1 MINAVDSNLYL
12 YCLIFWVVGLG
23 LTVFLT
29 RAKKTLG
36 VGLPALFLA
45 MMFLNH
51 WFGALVCYLPWYRP
65 DPLWNKP
72 NHVAL
77 TYEGFYQATVG
88 VAGFLMGCLILAP
101 FLIRK
106 TLTSDGPQ
114 DPNKIPAVANLNIKA
129 GLLCYVLMA
138 IGAGLIG
145 SATSLLT
152 AGFNLILAGMTLY
165 VWRGNLLNNPTLMRW
180 PVLIAAAFPFFTLIT
195 QGFLGFGVSYFIVV
209 AAFYAHFHGL
219 NIRWL
224 IATPIILYLG
234 LTFFVT
240 YMRDRST
247 IRDSVWGE
255 RGVQSTTDRVFRS
268 ASTFEW
274 FDLQNN
280 KHLERINS
288 RLNQNSLVGS
298 SVQYIERTGKYA
310 DGETLW
316 TALVAL
322 IPRALWPNKPISA
335 GSGNLVTRYT
345 GIKFAEGTSVAIGM
359 IMEFYVN
366 FGTACVFIGL
376 LVVGFLIRLLDTHAG
391 SCLKAGD
398 YGGFATGFLA
408 GLSLLN
414 VNGSMV
420 EITVCFVASIVVTK
434 IATYWIGKT
443 R

>member
-1 MINAVDSNLYL
+1 MINAVDSDLYL

-72 NHVAL
+72 NHIEL

-88 VAGFLMGCLILAP
+88 VAGFLIGCLIVAP

-138 IGAGLIG
+138 IGAGVIG

-152 AGFNLILAGMTLY
+152 SGFNLILAGMALY
-165 VWRGNLLNNPTLMRW
+165 IWRGNLLKNANLMRW

-195 QGFLGFGVSYFIVV
+195 QGFLGYGVSYFVVV

-224 IATPIILYLG
+224 IVTPIVIYLG
-234 LTFFVT
+234 LSFFTT
-240 YMRDRST
+240 YMRDRTT
-247 IRDSVWGE
+247 IRNSVWGE
-255 RGVQSTTDRVFRS
+255 RGVQSTTDRIFRS

-274 FDLQNN
+274 FDFKDN

-288 RLNQNSLVGS
+288 RLNQNSLIGS
-298 SVQYIERTGKYA
+298 SVQYIESTGKYA

-316 TALVAL
+316 TAIVAL
-322 IPRALWPNKPISA
+322 IPRAVWPNKPISA
-335 GSGNLVTRYT
+335 GSGGLVTRYT
-345 GIKFAEGTSVAIGM
+345 GIKFAAGTSVAIGM

-366 FGTACVFIGL
+366 FGTLCVFFGMLIHGIL
-376 LVVGFLIRLLDTHAG
+376 LRILDNRAGKNLLLG
-391 SCLKAGD
+391 NYFIFSI
-398 YGGFATGFLA
+398 YFLA

-414 VNGSMV
+414 VLGSMV
-420 EITVCFVASIVVTK
+420 EITVNFSASIIVAYSLQRFAK
-434 IATYWIGKT
+434 N
-443 R
+443 